1 MKHLLLTTIAA
12 VVLVGC
18 GSKTGVE
25 KIDYDTLQGWI
36 TSGKEVNGY
45 IEYPTPNS
53 SALCTITG
61 FRIENGNKIPFAFED
76 RLIEGREKFLIENA
90 GFQPREKNTLLTAFI
105 VNLLPILL
113 LSISLLVGV
122 LVVALIIFFIKRAA
136 KSGKNP
142 K

>member
-1 MKHLLLTTIAA
+1 MGGA
-12 VVLVGC
+12 VSDEVF
-18 GSKTGVE
+18 
-25 KIDYDTLQGWI
+25 GW
-36 TSGKEVNGY
+36 
-45 IEYPTPNS
+45 YPPPYS

-76 RLIEGREKFLIENA
+76 KLIEGREKFLIENA
-90 GFQPREKNTLLTAFI
+90 GFQPREKNPLLTAFI